1 MKKLFAVFLAIL
13 YLSVSSG
20 ATLHFQYC
28 MGQFVKVRLWHAS
41 KKECGACGT
50 AKAEKCHKNCCT
62 DKHQHLQIEKDQKY
76 SRLAE
81 PAYSFLGTKLPGTR
95 YHVPDFLTAVI
106 TRFSNGQAPVVAGNL
121 PVFIRNC
128 NFRI

>member
-13 YLSVSSG
+13 YVSVSSG

-28 MGQFVKVRLWHAS
+28 MGQFVKVTLWHDS
-41 KKECGACGT
+41 KKKCKACGM
-50 AKAEKCHKNCCT
+50 AKVEKSHKNCCK
-62 DKHQHLQIEKDQKY
+62 DKHQHLQIEKDQKH
-76 SRLAE
+76 SRYTE
-81 PAYSFLGTKLPGTR
+81 PVCTFLGIKSAGTQ
-95 YHVPDFLTAVI
+95 YQVPDFLTYVI
-106 TRFSNGQAPVVAGNL
+106 TKFSNGEAPPIARNI